1 MRDRTRNRLVAL
13 LLSCVALSGL
23 RAAPGSAQAE
33 QEDFR
38 LETLQ
43 AAPTGLAEGIAKAL
57 QPAGTRLLSGERKTI
72 AELWLRKEVPLKAT
86 AIEVGYGA
94 LAEGTL
100 VGALNFPEGGSDFR
114 GQTIPPGVYTLRYER
129 IPQDGNHLG
138 AAPESNFLLL
148 CPAAADHD
156 LDATFGFESLVELSR
171 KASGTNHPA
180 PLMLMTPSGEGEF
193 PGIETNG
200 LGHVALRMKT
210 SAKAATWENADE
222 FPLAVVLVGKAE

>member
-1 MRDRTRNRLVAL
+1 MRGGSL
-13 LLSCVALSGL
+13 LLACVVLGALCVL
-23 RAAPGSAQAE
+23 PTLAQE
-33 QEDFR
+33 SYR
-38 LETLQ
+38 LEALQ
-43 AAPTGLAEGIAKAL
+43 TTPIGLAESIAKAL
-57 QPAGTRLLSGERKTI
+57 QPAGARLLSGERKTI
-72 AELWLRKEVPLKAT
+72 AELWLRKEIPLKAT

-114 GQTIPPGVYTLRYER
+114 GQTIAPGVYTLRFER

-156 LDATFGFESLVELSR
+156 LDAAFGFESLVELSR

-180 PLMLMTPSGEGEF
+180 PLMLMTVSEEGEF
-193 PGIETNG
+193 PGIETNDV
-200 LGHVALRMKT
+200 GHVALRMKT
-210 SAKAATWENADE
+210 SSKALTWDDAKD
-222 FPLAVVLVGKAE
+222 FPLALVLVGRAE